1 MTTAANIPS
10 EMILNGTDKSTTLA
24 KNIIAIAS
32 MIFDKTAYL
41 LISAIFFLL
50 AYLIGRYTDNLLS
63 IDTPSFIR
71 IGAMISPFIMGLYGV
86 KALYSFFVYLF
97 TSKEEV

>member
-10 EMILNGTDKSTTLA
+10 ELILNGTAQSHTLA
-24 KNIIAIAS
+24 RNIIAIAS

-41 LISAIFFLL
+41 LVSAIFFLL
-50 AYLIGRYTDNLLS
+50 AYLIGQYTDTLLS
-63 IDTPSFIR
+63 VDTPTYIR
-71 IGAMISPFIMGLYGV
+71 TGAMISPFIMGLYGV

-97 TSKEEV
+97 TSKEEI